1 LYDIS
6 TQNIPDGYIPEPPS
20 TEADL
25 ASDALSAAEPTLSSL
40 GLGGVSPVGLYQS
53 ALELLHVKAGLPWYG
68 CIALSEHLF

>member
-1 LYDIS
+1 LLYDIS
-6 TQNIPDGYIPEPPS
+6 TQNIPDGYIPEPPPS

-25 ASDALSAAEPTLSSL
+25 ASDALTEPTLSSL